1 MRNINTWLLFVFLL
15 RLAST
20 GGEKSGGQETEEE
33 EEVEEVELARS
44 DAPDD
49 DDDVGD
55 RERRGLY
62 GGSEKEEVCPKQCL
76 CLSEIQVI
84 MTPQHTKLH
93 HSYNLNSLISQVL
106 CNTGN
111 ITQFPRKLPNVTQD
125 ISITNQNI
133 KMIPKYVSHASR
145 SHQFTTLGN
154 NIMKPKSR
162 LAGVVVVKMQFARPS
177 LSKLI

>member
-1 MRNINTWLLFVFLL
+1 MRNINTWLLFVFLVY
-15 RLAST
+15 LATT
-20 GGEKSGGQETEEE
+20 GGKESAG
-33 EEVEEVELARS
+33 EEVEEMEEDEMEEMKEEISRLEAVV
-44 DAPDD
+44 
-49 DDDVGD
+49 DDVGD

-84 MTPQHTKLH
+84 INLH
-93 HSYNLNSLISQVL
+93 NRYNLSRKISQVL

-133 KMIPKYVSHASR
+133 KMIPKYVSHTSQ
-145 SHQFTTLGN
+145 SWFPVGKQS
-154 NIMKPKSR
+154 PR
-162 LAGVVVVKMQFARPS
+162 LW
-177 LSKLI
+177 